1 MIAAMEKIP
10 FSKWVEQERS
20 RRGWTME
27 QLAKR
32 VGTHRITIG
41 LTESGKTHPSPRL
54 IRDICKVFSENPPLI
69 PDNVSLETNGKA
81 A

>member
-1 MIAAMEKIP
+1 MITVTEKIP

-20 RRGWTME
+20 RRGWTKE

-32 VGTHRITIG
+32 VGTHRVTIG
-41 LTESGKTHPSPRL
+41 LTESGKTRPSPRL
-54 IRDICKVFSENPPLI
+54 IQNICRVFSENPPVI
-69 PDNVSLETNGKA
+69 PANVSLETNGKA